1 MGQSAAG
8 HEISIFSDLGA
19 YYGGSPFVRRG
30 NWSPMAKAPN
40 KSTAAIQRLLEERR
54 QYEAWIARID
64 AAGGAAPSTVR
75 TRVRSDYEAR
85 LNAVTE
91 ELKVHAEAARL
102 MAAQRRE
109 VRRDLQGKE
118 TAAAERLAEAELRH
132 AVGEYDESQWTQV
145 HKESLAELV
154 SVREELGAVEEDIAQ
169 LEELE
174 RLVKL
179 RPVTAAPAP
188 APAPAPPPAAPPP
201 PAPPPPAVPVG
212 TNTGTLPRVGPPP
225 RPQPPVPAPAKDGQ
239 KNDAKPPEKPAMIDE
254 LAFLKSV
261 TDDDKRG
268 IGSPTP
274 TIRRSGAQFQPA
286 EPAPARPT
294 STPASTTPA
303 QASTPVAA
311 TPANDDPEPV
321 RTLKCRECGTMNLPT
336 EWYCESCG
344 AELAAL

>member
-1 MGQSAAG
+1 
-8 HEISIFSDLGA
+8 
-19 YYGGSPFVRRG
+19 
-30 NWSPMAKAPN
+30 MAKAPN

-64 AAGGAAPSTVR
+64 AAGGAAPSSVR
-75 TRVRSDYEAR
+75 SRVRSDYEAR

-145 HKESLAELV
+145 HKESLQELV

-174 RLVKL
+174 RLVKT
-179 RPVTAAPAP
+179 RPPGAPA
-188 APAPAPPPAAPPP
+188 AAPAPPPPPVTP
-201 PAPPPPAVPVG
+201 PGVPAG
-212 TNTGTLPRVGPPP
+212 TNTGTLPRVGSPP
-225 RPQPPVPAPAKDGQ
+225 RPQVTAQTAATARDGQ
-239 KNDAKPPEKPAMIDE
+239 KNDAAKAPEKPAMIDE

-274 TIRRSGAQFQPA
+274 TIRRSGAQFQPV
-286 EPAPARPT
+286 EPAPASSRPA
-294 STPASTTPA
+294 TPAPTNPAPAPTPM
-303 QASTPVAA
+303 AA
-311 TPANDDPEPV
+311 TPANNDEPEPV